1 MLDHTDLPHA
11 MDLMYCGGDDAMHT
25 MYQRHTVVTWFI
37 VIRDVLFIIALIR
50 PFRPEHRP
58 PNPVSLCWLC
68 AGSSFLIILLLA
80 LSALGIGLQIL
91 DPVSLRWLSYCD
103 GSSFRILLPYSPHSP
118 YAPASNSW
126 TRCLCASSVLARRFF
141 LFVFSPYVVF
151 SPHPSVAFELS
162 QISRE

>member
-1 MLDHTDLPHA
+1 MYYLSLPLFA
-11 MDLMYCGGDDAMHT
+11 PSALNIGLQILCPCTGSVLARRFILFCLM
-25 MYQRHTVVTWFI
+25 
-37 VIRDVLFIIALIR
+37 R
-50 PFRPEHRP
+50 PFTLGIGLQILD
-58 PNPVSLCWLC
+58 PVSLCWLC
-68 AGSSFLIILLLA
+68 AGSSFLIILLVA

-91 DPVSLRWLSYCD
+91 DPVSLRWLSYCA

-118 YAPASNSW
+118 YASASKSW
-126 TRCLCASSVLARRFF
+126 TMCLCASSVLARRFF